1 MKNVFLL
8 LFLITLC
15 SVVVRAQGISVT
27 GRVVSNEDPEGIP
40 GVNVVVK
47 GTTLGTVTDINGA
60 YKINVSSDQ
69 SVLRFS
75 SVGFIPQEIMVGN
88 QKEINVT
95 LQSDVHA
102 LDEVIVVGYGEQ
114 RKASVVGA
122 ISNIK
127 ADELRRAAPS
137 NLTANIGGRVTGAL
151 VRLADGNV
159 GGGDYRYGSAEIDNA
174 QIFIRGRATSNPA
187 SPLIIVDGVES
198 HFNRLNPEDVEQ
210 LSVLKDASA
219 TAVYGVRGANGV
231 IVVTTKQGTLGKP
244 KINVNAQVR
253 AHSPLKYPRPLGSYD
268 YARLYNEAQLN
279 DYPTSKPKYTEEDL
293 ELWKNGTDP
302 VFHPEVDWY
311 DELVKPFFIEEQYN
325 ANVSGGT
332 ENVKYYISGEY
343 NHAGGPWIARKD
355 MENDYKRYNLRT
367 NLDFNITKTTD
378 LSVKLNGRM
387 ESRGDVNYGESTG
400 QRYYGSFWYHI
411 SACPPNIAPIRW
423 PNGTWAYGTDGTW
436 NVRAI
441 IDEGGYRTRLSNT
454 LDASL
459 NLRQKLDFI
468 LPGLSA
474 SALYSSTYV
483 GGYRRVWGANE
494 QIAAKW
500 DYKVDPVTG
509 ADIYTMRAAEQPKDR
524 YTAVDAE
531 NFVPFNRRFQTEVSL
546 KYNQIFAEKH
556 RVDGMILFQQSKQ
569 ENNDDLPVSTRGFAG
584 RLNYSYQ
591 MKYIVDISAAYNG
604 SDRFAKDKRYAL
616 FPAVAAGW
624 VISEESFWKDRIA
637 FIPYLK
643 IRGGYGT
650 VGNDRIATDMR
661 YMYRY
666 SFNDSPMRYTEP
678 VDGANETYNFG
689 QDPQKQMGLYE
700 GALGNERVTWEVARK
715 SNVGVDLHVWGS
727 KIRLSGEVF
736 YEKRDNILANR
747 GDVPDQT
754 GLGKQT
760 GQSAS
765 TLPPVNIR
773 EVTNKGYEFELSYSD
788 KFGEFDITIGGNY
801 SFARSN
807 VENWAEEPQKYAYR
821 MFKGHPVEQPIGY
834 IWTGEFYTH
843 ADIFNPNIPK
853 PSGTV
858 QAGDLKFKDLNGD
871 GVIDADDQTRELGK
885 NGIGYGAIPE
895 IIYGFN
901 TNFGFKGFYLDLFWQ
916 GAAHVSSRW
925 VNEIRYEFYGLK
937 GGNAYPFHLDRWTPE
952 TATTAT
958 YPRLGIAAASLT
970 REPSTFQYIN
980 SAFLRL
986 KSVELGYNF
995 PQRMISALGMSALR
1009 VFVGG
1014 SNVLTFDKVGF
1025 IDPEYNFQDTGNRGN
1040 SYPQTK
1046 FYSVGVNVS
1055 F

>member
-1 MKNVFLL
+1 MKKVFILL
-8 LFLITLC
+8 SLIALC
-15 SVVVRAQGISVT
+15 SGAVHAQGISVT
-27 GRVVSNEDPEGIP
+27 GRVVSNEEPDGIP
-40 GVNVVVK
+40 GVNVIIK
-47 GTTLGTVTDINGA
+47 GTTIGTVTDINGM
-60 YKINVSSDQ
+60 YKINAPSDQ
-69 SVLRFS
+69 SILRFS
-75 SVGFIPQEIMVGN
+75 SVGYTPQEIMVGN

-95 LQSDVHA
+95 LQSDVQA
-102 LDEVIVVGYGEQ
+102 MEEVIVVGYGEQ

-127 ADELRRAAPS
+127 SEELKRAAPS
-137 NLTANIGGRVTGAL
+137 NLTANIGGRITGAL
-151 VRLADGNV
+151 VRLGDGNV
-159 GGGDYRYGSAEIDNA
+159 GGGDYRYASAEIDNA

-268 YARLYNEAQLN
+268 YARLKNEAWVN
-279 DYPTSKPKYTEEDL
+279 GGGKPLFTEEDL
-293 ELWKNGTDP
+293 ELYKNGADP
-302 VFHPEVDWY
+302 VFHPDVDWY
-311 DELVKPFFIEEQYN
+311 SELVKPFFIEEQYN

-332 ENVKYYISGEY
+332 EKVKYYISGEY
-343 NHAGGPWIARKD
+343 NHAGGPWKARKD
-355 MENDYKRYNLRT
+355 MQNDYKRYNLRT
-367 NLDFNITKTTD
+367 NIDFNITKTTD

-387 ESRGDVNYGESTG
+387 ETRGDVNYGESTG

-441 IDEGGYRTRLSNT
+441 LEEGGYRTRMSNA

-474 SALYSSTYV
+474 SALYSSTYQ
-483 GGYRRVWGANE
+483 GGYRTAWGVYE
-494 QIAAKW
+494 QIPAKW
-500 DYKVDPVTG
+500 DYKIDPVTG
-509 ADIYTMRAAEQPKDR
+509 ADIYTMRAPKFPHER
-524 YTAVDAE
+524 ATQVDNE
-531 NFVPFNRRFQTEVSL
+531 NFVSFNRRFQTEFSL
-546 KYNQIFAEKH
+546 KYDHIFAEKH
-556 RVDGMILFQQSKQ
+556 RVDAMVLFQQSKQ
-569 ENNDDLPVSTRGFAG
+569 ENNYDLPVSTRGFAG
-584 RLNYSYQ
+584 RFNYSYQ
-591 MKYIVDISAAYNG
+591 MKYIADISAAYNG

-616 FPAVAAGW
+616 FPAAAVGW
-624 VISEESFWKDRIA
+624 VISEESFWKNRIT

-650 VGNDRIATDMR
+650 VGNDRIAEGMR

-666 SFNDSPMRYTEP
+666 SFNGSPMRYTEP
-678 VDGANETYNFG
+678 VPTANETYNFG
-689 QDPQKQMGLYE
+689 EDPQKQFGLYE

-715 SNVGVDLHVWGS
+715 SNIGIDLHVWKS

-736 YEKRDNILANR
+736 LEKRDNILAIR

-760 GQSAS
+760 GQTSS

-773 EVTNKGYEFELSYSD
+773 KVSNRGYEFEVLYND
-788 KFGEFDITIGGNY
+788 KFGEFDLTVGGNY

-807 VENWAEEPQKYAYR
+807 VEEWAEVPQKYAYR
-821 MFKGHPVEQPIGY
+821 MVKGHPVEQPYGY
-834 IWTGEFYTH
+834 IWTGEFYTY
-843 ADIFNPNIPK
+843 ADLLTPSVPK

-885 NGIGYGAIPE
+885 KGIGYGAIPE

-901 TNFGFKGFYLDLFWQ
+901 TNFGYKGFYLDVFWQ

-925 VNEIRYEFYGLK
+925 INEVRYEFYGNK
-937 GGNAYPFHLDRWTPE
+937 GGNVYACHLNRWTPE
-952 TATTAT
+952 TETTAT
-958 YPRLGIAAASLT
+958 YPRLGIGGAPLT

-986 KSVELGYNF
+986 KSLELGYNV
-995 PQRMISALGMSALR
+995 PHRMISGWGMSALR
-1009 VFVGG
+1009 VFIGG
-1014 SNVLTFDKVGF
+1014 SNLLTFDKVGF
-1025 IDPEYNFQDTGNRGN
+1025 IDPEYNAQENGNRGN

-1046 FYSVGVNVS
+1046 FFSLGVNVS